1 MRSSPGYFFSSALKC
16 SIRSSALPHR
26 KPPALTASSM
36 RGSLAVGAR
45 LGSRMISICSSV
57 IAAAGEDVNGSEV
70 LRQPQRVPHRSDIE
84 AATDLEVFR
93 SVREVQCHKD
103 GVGNAFRA
111 FALEVMLGHP
121 ETVVAKGIHERG
133 HGLGLAQRSCKVH
146 VRVTPV
152 VDGRSAIT
160 DVVEVGMTGIE
171 AVNLG
176 DHREFSVL
184 YQSGPNCRISN

>member
-1 MRSSPGYFFSSALKC
+1 TSFANRSSCSKATFSGTPTERLTEMRSSPGYFFSSALMC

-103 GVGNAFRA
+103 GVGNAFSA

-121 ETVVAKGIHERG
+121 ETVVAKGIH
-133 HGLGLAQRSCKVH
+133 
-146 VRVTPV
+146 
-152 VDGRSAIT
+152 
-160 DVVEVGMTGIE
+160 
-171 AVNLG
+171 
-176 DHREFSVL
+176 
-184 YQSGPNCRISN
+184 